1 MNADPRYFENASLLN
16 QISYREAIELAF
28 MAQRSSTQNITTLT
42 KKGNSLIC
50 KVLYQPV
57 VKGTSV
63 SRGVNLEPYL
73 PCFIVKRNQLLISL
87 SSIDFSF
94 IMEENISEIFSLFH
108 EFKLKVNLIQ
118 NTAISFSVCVE
129 DKFDNFN
136 ELNAIL
142 SKKIQSR
149 LQSKCNFIYITLM
162 TAAADNSREWQKSGF
177 KTDQY

>member
-1 MNADPRYFENASLLN
+1 LL
-16 QISYREAIELAF
+16 
-28 MAQRSSTQNITTLT
+28 
-42 KKGNSLIC
+42 
-50 KVLYQPV
+50 
-57 VKGTSV
+57 KGTSV

-87 SSIDFSF
+87 SSIFSLLWKK
-94 IMEENISEIFSLFH
+94 ISEIFSLFH

-149 LQSKCNFIYITLM
+149 LSQNVIYIPLDILM
-162 TAAADNSREWQKSGF
+162 TPLQK
-177 KTDQY
+177 Q

>member
-1 MNADPRYFENASLLN
+1 MFPESMLIHAILRMPVYWIRSLSWGYWISLLWRN
-16 QISYREAIELAF
+16 GHPPK
-28 MAQRSSTQNITTLT
+28 NITTLT
-42 KKGNSLIC
+42 KKGNSFIC

-136 ELNAIL
+136 ELNAIFI
-142 SKKIQSR
+142 KKIQSR
-149 LQSKCNFIYITLM
+149 LQSKCNFIYH
-162 TAAADNSREWQKSGF
+162 
-177 KTDQY
+177 

>member
-1 MNADPRYFENASLLN
+1 
-16 QISYREAIELAF
+16 

-42 KKGNSLIC
+42 KKGNSLYVKSFINP
-50 KVLYQPV
+50 LL
-57 VKGTSV
+57 KGTSV

-118 NTAISFSVCVE
+118 NTAISFSM
-129 DKFDNFN
+129 
-136 ELNAIL
+136 
-142 SKKIQSR
+142 R
-149 LQSKCNFIYITLM
+149 
-162 TAAADNSREWQKSGF
+162 RR
-177 KTDQY
+177 